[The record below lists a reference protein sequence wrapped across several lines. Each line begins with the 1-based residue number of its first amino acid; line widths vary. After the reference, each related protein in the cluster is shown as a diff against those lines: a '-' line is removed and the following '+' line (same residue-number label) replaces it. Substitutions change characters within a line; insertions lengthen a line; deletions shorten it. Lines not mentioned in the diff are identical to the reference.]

1 MLKTIDLAAIRAKI
15 RETEM
20 EDEGGR
26 AMFGKTVTA
35 SICPNFLDCD
45 FVAWSF
51 EGKPCLCSACM
62 PDHMIVDTF
71 VL

>member
-20 EDEGGR
+20 EDEEGR
-26 AMFGKTVTA
+26 AKFGKTVTA
-35 SICPNFLDCD
+35 SICPNFLTDD

-51 EGKPCLCSACM
+51 EGKTCMCSCM